1 MNPDLKELHST
12 ESSSQKDR
20 WNLIKR
26 LGRTY
31 SGDSEVGRTGK
42 ILKDGQRKAFQTQ
55 KRTSSALIHNETG

>member
-42 ILKDGQRKAFQTQ
+42 IFER
-55 KRTSSALIHNETG
+55 RTEKGIPNPEKNILSIDS